1 MTTGVRRLRDG
12 AAMTAV
18 AVILVVYFT
27 WPLALRPGSLGRVD
41 SEGDGQFSI
50 WNVAWV
56 AHAILSPDAR
66 VFDAN
71 IFHPH
76 RGTLAYSEANLGA
89 GLLAV
94 PGYWLTRNP
103 FVAHNT
109 AVLISLTFSVV
120 GMYLLAFRLSRSQ
133 PGGLVAAI
141 VFTFCPFLFA
151 HTPHI
156 QLLMLGP
163 LPFALLALH
172 RFVDRQTWPRA
183 VLLGLAIAVTAL
195 FCAYWGVLAG
205 LLVGLGVLFYAAAR
219 RLWRRPRWWL
229 YTALAAAVS
238 GLVVLPFFLPYME
251 VQKDGFGRTLAE
263 ARVYS
268 STWRDYLTSS
278 AWMHD
283 WMLPWLKRR
292 GGWVEV
298 LFPGFAALI
307 LSGAGVVA
315 GIRARG
321 GIVDGASPTRETTIF
336 YLLVAV
342 LALWISLGP
351 AAGLYS
357 LLFHTVPVFSLL
369 RAPARFGVAVT
380 FALAVLSSFGVR
392 WILASQPA
400 ERRRWLAAAILGF
413 AALDLSVTMPFRQ
426 AAPFPGAY
434 EVIAQSRPGPVAEFP
449 FFYQRPD
456 FYRHSRYMLGSTVH
470 WQPLIN
476 GYSDH
481 IPADFV
487 DMTVPISSFPNPEGF
502 DILRARRARYV
513 VFHLGLYSARSREA
527 LLKRIE
533 AYKAY
538 LRPLAQEN
546 DVWLFEI
553 ADWPEQHP
561 DLSGG
566 TPKGP

>member
-1 MTTGVRRLRDG
+1 MTTGGTRLRDG
-12 AAMTAV
+12 AALVAV
-18 AVILVVYFT
+18 ALLLVVYFT
-27 WPLALRPGSLGRVD
+27 WPLAARPGSLGRVD

-56 AHAILSPDAR
+56 AHAILSPNVR
-66 VFDAN
+66 LFDAN

-89 GLLAV
+89 GVLAV

-103 FVAHNT
+103 YVAHNT
-109 AVLISLTFSVV
+109 AVLIALTLSVV
-120 GMYLLAFRLSRSQ
+120 GMYLLALRLSGSR
-133 PGGLVAAI
+133 PGALVAAI

-151 HTPHI
+151 HTPHV

-172 RFVDRQTWPRA
+172 RFVDRQTWWRA
-183 VLLGLAIAVTAL
+183 ILLGLAIAVQAL

-205 LLVGLGVLFYAAAR
+205 LLVGLGVLFYAVSR
-219 RLWRRPRWWL
+219 RLWRQPRWWIL
-229 YTALAAAVS
+229 TAFAAAASVL
-238 GLVVLPFFLPYME
+238 LVVPFFLPYLE
-251 VQKDGFGRTLAE
+251 VQQEGFGRTLAE

-268 STWRDYLTSS
+268 SSWRDYLTSS
-278 AWMHD
+278 AWMHN
-283 WMLPWLKRR
+283 WMLPWLRVQ

-298 LFPGFAALI
+298 LFPGFAGLF
-307 LSGAGVVA
+307 LGGAGAFA
-315 GIRARG
+315 GVRALRLDAAAPSTG
-321 GIVDGASPTRETTIF
+321 RETTIF

-357 LLFHTVPVFSLL
+357 VLFHTVPIFSLL

-392 WILASQPA
+392 WILASVP
-400 ERRRWLAAAILGF
+400 EGRRTLLGAVIVGLAV
-413 AALDLSVTMPFRQ
+413 LDLSMTMPFRQ
-426 AAPFPGAY
+426 VAPFPKAYGA
-434 EVIAQSRPGPVAEFP
+434 IALSRPGPVAEFP
-449 FFYQRPD
+449 FFYRAAD

-481 IPADFV
+481 IPSDFV
-487 DMTVPISSFPNPEGF
+487 EMTVPLSSFPNPEGF

-513 VFHLGLYSARSREA
+513 VFHLALYDRGNRAAVLSRIA
-527 LLKRIE
+527 
-533 AYKAY
+533 AYERY
-538 LRPLAQEN
+538 LRPLVREE

-553 ADWPEQHP
+553 AEWPDQHP
-561 DLSGG
+561 DLSGR
-566 TPKGP
+566 